1 MNRMSGRPC
10 FSAMINPYFYLKR
23 GKEYYLVLETEK
35 SRERAIAEIL
45 IIDSIMSSIKS
56 TG

>member
-1 MNRMSGRPC
+1 MLLSYDQ
-10 FSAMINPYFYLKR
+10 SLFYLKG

-35 SRERAIAEIL
+35 SRERAMAEIL
-45 IIDSIMSSIKS
+45 MIDEVMNSIKS